1 MWEAGW
7 LGSIVLGKQ
16 VEILSYEH
24 FISVTK
30 MNGGMNS
37 GGLNGIVLHFL
48 HYFSHHKYPI

>member
-7 LGSIVLGKQ
+7 LGSIVLGKR
-16 VEILSYEH
+16 VEILPYEH

-48 HYFSHHKYPI
+48 RYFPHDKYPI